1 MNIQLNT
8 MKKIIISLSLLILS
22 GCTSNPMTSIATTEA
37 GIKKSSATQRNINV
51 IALSNTSTLASI
63 TPQLAQSKVVLVGE
77 SHTTYGDHLNQL
89 AIIKNLSPHWKKM
102 AIGLEFVQYPY
113 QSALNDYIAGKITEK
128 QMLRKTQWYERWRYD
143 FRLYRPIFEYAKQQ
157 QIPLLALNT
166 PREITKRISKVGIK
180 GLSSVER
187 AQLPKVIDTS
197 NAEYKKALKT
207 VYSQHGGKSRSKKFE
222 RFYQAQLAWDE
233 TMADQTAQFMRKH
246 PNHRVVLLAG
256 SGHMKDRHGIPSR
269 LQRRIKSKPLV
280 VLNGVHENPSPLQAD
295 YLLFSPDTQLP
306 KAGKMGIFM
315 KDTTK
320 GVLISKV
327 MKASA
332 SAKAGLKKGDLI
344 TQLNGEKVKTVED
357 IKLSMM
363 EAKPKEKLLLSVLRT
378 GQQKISKT
386 IILQ

>member
-207 VYSQHGGKSRSKKFE
+207 VYS
-222 RFYQAQLAWDE
+222 
-233 TMADQTAQFMRKH
+233 
-246 PNHRVVLLAG
+246 
-256 SGHMKDRHGIPSR
+256 
-269 LQRRIKSKPLV
+269 
-280 VLNGVHENPSPLQAD
+280 
-295 YLLFSPDTQLP
+295 
-306 KAGKMGIFM
+306 
-315 KDTTK
+315 
-320 GVLISKV
+320 
-327 MKASA
+327 
-332 SAKAGLKKGDLI
+332 
-344 TQLNGEKVKTVED
+344 
-357 IKLSMM
+357 
-363 EAKPKEKLLLSVLRT
+363 
-378 GQQKISKT
+378 
-386 IILQ
+386 